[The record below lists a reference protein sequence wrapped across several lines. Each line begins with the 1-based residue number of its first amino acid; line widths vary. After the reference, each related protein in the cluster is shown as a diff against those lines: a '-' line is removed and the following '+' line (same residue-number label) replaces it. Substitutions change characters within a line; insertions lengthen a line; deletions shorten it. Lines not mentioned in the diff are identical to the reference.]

1 MRFLKIL
8 PIIAIAFLAACKSTV
23 PQSERLLEERV
34 SPAGEISSSSAEL
47 LDSSIIFERIKN
59 YVFDSVL
66 FDMKEN
72 YYVKTDCGCG
82 CSWPDVFSCDVQY
95 DKEKVHLNML
105 SLNKKYQFILNI
117 ENGIAT
123 VKKIFTDYDDE
134 KINDLC
140 AKHKSDPK
148 KQNVACNNNSIAF
161 SFNDDFSG
169 YDLRN
174 LGGMYFQTDCN
185 FAMAFLRGICNSNYM
200 NEQNRPNIID
210 ELE

>member
-1 MRFLKIL
+1 MQINRAAVRAFARRTRFAGGGDQFK
-8 PIIAIAFLAACKSTV
+8 FCRV
-23 PQSERLLEERV
+23 VRL
-34 SPAGEISSSSAEL
+34 
-47 LDSSIIFERIKN
+47 FH
-59 YVFDSVL
+59 Y
-66 FDMKEN
+66 
-72 YYVKTDCGCG
+72 
-82 CSWPDVFSCDVQY
+82 
-95 DKEKVHLNML
+95 
-105 SLNKKYQFILNI
+105 
-117 ENGIAT
+117 AT